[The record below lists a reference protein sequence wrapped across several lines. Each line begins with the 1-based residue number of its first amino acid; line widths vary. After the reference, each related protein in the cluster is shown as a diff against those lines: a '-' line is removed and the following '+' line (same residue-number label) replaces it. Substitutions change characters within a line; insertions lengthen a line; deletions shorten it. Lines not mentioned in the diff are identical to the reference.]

1 MPDAGRFA
9 GKIAVVTGGAHGIGL
24 ATARRLAGEG
34 ARVVVID
41 VDDDALAAAAGIEGI
56 DAARADVA
64 TQGEVESAVAAIV
77 EHHGTIDI
85 LHNNAGRLRAGSVT
99 EVEVAEWDR
108 TYAVNVR
115 SMFLMCRE
123 VIPVM
128 LRNGGGAIVNT
139 ASTSGLVGEVGIP
152 AYNSSKG
159 AVIKLTRQLAAEY
172 ARQGI
177 RANCVCP
184 GWIPDRVQ
192 RPGARGAVRRRGAG
206 DGRSDR
212 ARRTSGHAR
221 GDCRGRVLPGVAGR
235 LVRQRPRI
243 GGRRRTHLVPVA
255 NDRRAHVAVGS
266 IG

>member
-1 MPDAGRFA
+1 VLPVPDAARFA

-41 VDDDALAAAAGIEGI
+41 VDDDALAAAAGIEGV

-159 AVIKLTRQLAAEY
+159 AVIQLTRQLAAEY

-177 RANCVCP
+177 RVNCVCP
-184 GWIPDRVQ
+184 GWIPTGFYDPVLEGLSDDEVQ
-192 RPGARGAVRRRGAG
+192 AMVEATVPAG
-206 DGRSDR
+206 RQGTPEEIAATVCFLASPDASYV
-212 ARRTSGHAR
+212 SGHA
-221 GDCRGRVLPGVAGR
+221 
-235 LVRQRPRI
+235 LVVD
-243 GGRRRTHLVPVA
+243 GGLTSSR
-255 NDRRAHVAVGS
+255 
-266 IG
+266 